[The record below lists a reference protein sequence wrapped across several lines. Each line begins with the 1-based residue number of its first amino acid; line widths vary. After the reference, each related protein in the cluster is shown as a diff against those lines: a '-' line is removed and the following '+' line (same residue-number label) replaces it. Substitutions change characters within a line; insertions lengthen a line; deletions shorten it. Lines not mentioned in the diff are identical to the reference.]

1 MVRIP
6 LAKTDIGIYEV
17 AAVSRVMESGRLA
30 FGPELEQFERDFAE
44 YHGVPGAVMINSG
57 TSALMISLLALGVG
71 EGDEVIMPALTF
83 VGTVNAILAT
93 GATPV
98 LVDVRDETANI
109 DITSLKHAISEKTKA
124 FIPVHLYGLPARM
137 KDILEVAEGGRFKVI
152 EDACEAIGAIEGGLK
167 VGAIGDAG
175 VFGFYPNKVL
185 TTGEGGMIISND
197 ETFLSVCRSAIN
209 QGRSNQDL
217 ISFPSYSLRGSE
229 LGAAIG
235 RVQLASLEQRALERQ
250 KIAEV
255 YLKAVS
261 TIPRLGVFETNTSR
275 SWFTFPVI
283 LPKGIDRGEVMLK
296 LTEMGIESA
305 NYFPAIHTQRRYRN
319 CVKVSGSLHVSE
331 NLAKR
336 VLCLPF
342 WPGVED
348 HVSEILDSVSLF
360 L

>member
-6 LAKTDIGIYEV
+6 LAKTDIGLDEV
-17 AAVSRVMESGRLA
+17 AAVSQVMESGRLA
-30 FGPELEQFERDFAE
+30 FGPELEQFERDFAV

-71 EGDEVIMPALTF
+71 AGDEVIMPALTF

-98 LVDVRDETANI
+98 LVDVNAETANI
-109 DITSLKHAISEKTKA
+109 SITSLKHAITERTKA

-137 KDILEVAEGGRFKVI
+137 KDILEVADGGKFKVI
-152 EDACEAIGAIEGGLK
+152 EDACEAIGSIQGGLR

-197 ETFLSVCRSAIN
+197 EAFLSVCRSAIN
-209 QGRSNQDL
+209 QGRSNDDL
-217 ISFPSYSLRGSE
+217 ITCPSYSLRGSE

-255 YLKAVS
+255 YFESLS
-261 TIPRLGVFETNTSR
+261 SIPKLGVFETTISR

-283 LPKGIDRGEVMLK
+283 LPQGIDRDEVMLR
-296 LTEMGIESA
+296 LTERGIESA
-305 NYFPAIHTQRRYRN
+305 NYFPAIHTQLRYKN
-319 CVKVSGSLHVSE
+319 FVKVCGSLAVSE
-331 NLAKR
+331 DLGNR

-348 HVSEILDSVSLF
+348 HVSEIIDSVGLF